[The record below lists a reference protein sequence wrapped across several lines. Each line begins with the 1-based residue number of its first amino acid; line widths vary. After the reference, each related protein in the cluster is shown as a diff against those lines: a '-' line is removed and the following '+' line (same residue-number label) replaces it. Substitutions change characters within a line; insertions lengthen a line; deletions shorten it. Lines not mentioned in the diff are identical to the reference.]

1 MPSVSSATIDAVQ
14 PLIEHSTRAA
24 GFPTRVLEL
33 EGDGPGLVLLHGWGD
48 SADTWRPLLALLGA
62 RDRRAL
68 AVDLP
73 GYAEAGPLRDGPV
86 LPQLDRFVAE
96 LVAEWGGPV
105 VVCGNSLGGLL
116 ALRAAAAEVPG
127 LAGIVPIAPAGL
139 EMPRWFDVIERD
151 PVVRRLLALPLP
163 VPAQVTAPLV
173 GAVYR
178 RLAFSSAA
186 AADSA
191 LVAGFAGHHP
201 GRAGIARLLA
211 SGRRLL
217 PELQAPPAGLAS
229 IGCPVR
235 LVWGTRDR
243 MVPHSGAAVV
253 AGALPDADVVLLDG
267 VGHCPQ
273 LEATDRLAEL
283 LLDFAGRVARVVS

>member
-1 MPSVSSATIDAVQ
+1 VQ

-24 GFPTRVLEL
+24 GCATRALEL
-33 EGDGPGLVLLHGWGD
+33 EGDGPGVLLLHGWGD
-48 SADTWRPLLALLGA
+48 SADTWRPLLALLGE

-73 GYAEAGPLRDGPV
+73 GYGAANELGDGPV
-86 LPQLDRFVAE
+86 LPQLDAFVAE
-96 LVAEWGGPV
+96 LAAAWGGPV
-105 VVCGNSLGGLL
+105 VICGNSLGGLL
-116 ALRAAAAEVPG
+116 ALRAATAGLPG
-127 LAGIVPIAPAGL
+127 LAGIVPVAPAGL

-163 VPAQVTAPLV
+163 VPAPVTAPLV

-178 RLAFSSAA
+178 RLAFSSPG
-186 AADSA
+186 AADAA
-191 LVAGFAGHHP
+191 LVASFAGHHP
-201 GRAGIARLLA
+201 GRAGVARLLA

-243 MVPHSGAAVV
+243 MVPHSGAAVLADV
-253 AGALPDADVVLLDG
+253 LPRAEVVLLDG

-273 LEATDRLAEL
+273 LEATDQLAEL
-283 LLDFAGRVARVVS
+283 VLGFPGQVARAA